1 VPVLFGP
8 NYEHQKETASAL
20 VASGG
25 ARVVNNEDE
34 IVRAVSRWL
43 SHDEARRAAGKA
55 ARDCIVNLS
64 GGVATSLKHLRT
76 LITLT

>member
-1 VPVLFGP
+1 MPVLFGP
-8 NYEHQKETASAL
+8 HYENQQETASAL
-20 VASGG
+20 IASGG

-43 SHDEARRAAGKA
+43 SNDEERRTAGKA
-55 ARDCIVNLS
+55 ARECIVNLS
-64 GGVATSLKHLRT
+64 GGVAISLMHLRT